1 MYGIGGILK
10 GMSVTMK
17 NFLRKPVT
25 VRYPEED
32 PNLKMRFRGYNFSW
46 FPDRCT
52 VCRSCAKACPHGVIV
67 IKTGM
72 QDGQRIAER
81 FDIDTGLCIACG
93 LCVEA
98 CPFTALFMGRSF
110 EMSSYSRAGQMHHK
124 ERLANNDR
132 SMMSVYA
139 FEGKLQG
146 IVDNVDLVATAKAA
160 AERQEAPA
168 RGREE
173 VVSDQRSDLVPMGT
187 VDPWGGGGYR
197 R

>member
-32 PNLKMRFRGYNFSW
+32 PKQPMRFRGYNFSW

-67 IKTGM
+67 IQTGLHE
-72 QDGQRIAER
+72 GQRIAER
-81 FDIDTGLCIACG
+81 FEIDTGLCIACG

-110 EMSSYSRAGQMHHK
+110 EMASYSRAGQLHRK

-132 SMMSVYA
+132 STMSAFA
-139 FEGKLQG
+139 FEGKLKG

-160 AERQEAPA
+160 ELRDGVMEDMA
-168 RGREE
+168 E
-173 VVSDQRSDLVPMGT
+173 VVSEDR
-187 VDPWGGGGYR
+187 GGRGGSEGWHR
-197 R
+197 

>member
-32 PNLKMRFRGYNFSW
+32 PNQPMRFRGYNFSW

-52 VCRSCAKACPHGVIV
+52 VCRSCAKACPHGVI
-67 IKTGM
+67 IIQTGM
-72 QDGQRIAER
+72 HEGQRTAER
-81 FDIDTGLCIACG
+81 FEIDTGLCIACG

-110 EMSSYSRAGQMHHK
+110 EMASYSRAGQLHRK

-132 SMMSVYA
+132 SQMSAFA
-139 FEGKLQG
+139 FEGKLKG

-160 AERQEAPA
+160 ELRNGPMEDQGEVTSEERGGQ
-168 RGREE
+168 G
-173 VVSDQRSDLVPMGT
+173 SKH
-187 VDPWGGGGYR
+187 PWGGSEGWHR
-197 R
+197 